1 MEDNRQEFLNIYD
14 ACIRR
19 DGAALLREYLL
30 KSDFFS
36 APASTRYH
44 CACGGGLCEHS
55 VNTYRRLLALVQG
68 EYGEQWEEKVS
79 RETVAICGLLHDVCK
94 IDFYKQ
100 DFRNVKENGV
110 WVQRPYYAREEVLP
124 FGHGEKSV
132 YIINGFIR
140 LTREEAMAIN
150 WHMGGFDFR
159 VRGGDSSVS
168 DAYRRYPLAVFLH
181 VADLTATYIDENHRL
196 SEK

>member
-181 VADLTATYIDENHRL
+181 VADLTATYIDENHSL